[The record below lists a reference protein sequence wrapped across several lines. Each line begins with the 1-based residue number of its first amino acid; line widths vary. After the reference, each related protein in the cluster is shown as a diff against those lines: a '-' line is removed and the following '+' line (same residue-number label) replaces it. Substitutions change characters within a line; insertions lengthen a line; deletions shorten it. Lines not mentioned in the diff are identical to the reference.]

1 MKGLSFNGELMKAWL
16 AGNKAV
22 TRRPMRPQ
30 PYFQPSGACGYP
42 TPASH
47 GNKKWR
53 HYASEKHFRRGIAQ
67 DFAPYL
73 PGETVYIKETY
84 WKWGKWVKN
93 GLTRSGTQAW
103 KFTPVPTFAKSVSF
117 EQHEKIPRTETG
129 WHKRLA
135 LFMPACDARSL
146 ARTVSVR
153 PERVQEI
160 TEEEA
165 RLEGV
170 TPFRPEGDCWTDGK
184 YRTAFEYLWNELYGW
199 CPNSFESNQW
209 VWRTELEKL

>member
-47 GNKKWR
+47 GNKRWR

-73 PGETVYIKETY
+73 PGETVYIKETVRAY
-84 WKWGKWVKN
+84 QMPVEAAKGGSDGVTTHIEYSDGTESKCWAGIKWPKKPINYDLPAKGFIVPSIYMPEWAS
-93 GLTRSGTQAW
+93 RS
-103 KFTPVPTFAKSVSF
+103 
-117 EQHEKIPRTETG
+117 H
-129 WHKRLA
+129 
-135 LFMPACDARSL
+135 ARII
-146 ARTVSVR
+146 SVR
-153 PERVQEI
+153 PEREKSEWYWRIKMEKV
-160 TEEEA
+160 
-165 RLEGV
+165 
-170 TPFRPEGDCWTDGK
+170 RP
-184 YRTAFEYLWNELYGW
+184 L
-199 CPNSFESNQW
+199 
-209 VWRTELEKL
+209 